1 MERIRRRRKR
11 MMRLISVAFLMI
23 AAAVILLG
31 FRVRTVVVTGNTR
44 HTGQEIASGLSHD
57 FLTQNTLYLLWKYRK
72 EDIPE
77 ALPYLNV
84 MKIKMQSPS
93 RIEVTVTEKEPVG
106 YLDKESNIY
115 FDKDGMVLEIS
126 DEVYED
132 VPVVTGVSAGEAV
145 LYQRVPT
152 DSSAQL
158 RTILSLTQLL
168 SYQELR
174 AKEIRFGEN
183 MDITVT
189 IGSVDAVLGQDE
201 YLEEKIANLRAI
213 LDSMDGR
220 AGTLHMENFTGKNE
234 PVTFTNSD
242 GTEETNP
249 GSSEGN
255 SSGDENGTGDG
266 NAAGGEGD
274 DSSGDGAG
282 ADDGT
287 VSGEDGAGSTGEG
300 AAQGEDGTVDE
311 GAAQAGEGSGEA
323 GTPEEE
329 QPQSTTFMVF
339 NSSGTLVYD
348 AHVVNGVVVDGNG
361 NPIDGCSVNE
371 DGNAVD
377 AYWNVIDPA
386 TGQLVQ

>member
-11 MMRLISVAFLMI
+11 MMRLISAAVLVI

-44 HTGQEIASGLSHD
+44 HTGQEISVGLSHD

-77 ALPYLNV
+77 TLPYLNA

-126 DEVYED
+126 DEVYGD

-168 SYQELR
+168 SYQELS

-189 IGSVDAVLGQDE
+189 IGSVNAILGQDE
-201 YLEEKIANLRAI
+201 YLEEKVANLRAI

-242 GTEETNP
+242 GTEEKNP
-249 GSSEGN
+249 GSSDGDEAETGDGTGGDETGGN
-255 SSGDENGTGDG
+255 SS
-266 NAAGGEGD
+266 NAD
-274 DSSGDGAG
+274 
-282 ADDGT
+282 
-287 VSGEDGAGSTGEG
+287 GEG
-300 AAQGEDGTVDE
+300 AGDGTDDGSAPDGDGSGNADE
-311 GAAQAGEGSGEA
+311 GAAQAGDNGGEA
-323 GTPEEE
+323 GTPEEND

-339 NSSGTLVYD
+339 NSSNTLVYD

-371 DGNAVD
+371 DGNVVD

>member
-11 MMRLISVAFLMI
+11 MMRLISAAVLVI

-44 HTGQEIASGLSHD
+44 HTGQEISVGLSHD

-77 ALPYLNV
+77 TLPYLNA

-126 DEVYED
+126 DEVYGD

-168 SYQELR
+168 SYQELS

-189 IGSVDAVLGQDE
+189 IGSVNAILGQDE
-201 YLEEKIANLRAI
+201 YLEEKVANLRAI

-242 GTEETNP
+242 GTEEKNP
-249 GSSEGN
+249 GSSDGDEAETGDGTGGDETGGN
-255 SSGDENGTGDG
+255 SSNADGEGAGDGTGDG
-266 NAAGGEGD
+266 SASD
-274 DSSGDGAG
+274 GDG
-282 ADDGT
+282 
-287 VSGEDGAGSTGEG
+287 SGNA
-300 AAQGEDGTVDE
+300 DE
-311 GAAQAGEGSGEA
+311 GAAQAGDNGGEA
-323 GTPEEE
+323 GTPEEND

-339 NSSGTLVYD
+339 NSSNTLVYD

-371 DGNAVD
+371 DGNVVD